1 MMNVKKLLGR
11 LLLVGGGI
19 IGFVGCHDNKEDYD
33 GPALGVIWDFYAVCC
48 KHHGDRCSRK

>member
-1 MMNVKKLLGR
+1 MNVKKLLGR
-11 LLLVGGGI
+11 LLLVGGV